1 MLNYVSVC
9 TLCHGCAVQDI
20 MEKEVLNADEKAT
33 GGRGSLDRL
42 WGNATGA
49 MGNSGSSEPPP
60 DGEDEYEDIYE
71 DGELASPAEKPEFS
85 AAVAAAQEERREQR
99 SELLADDNNDE
110 YEEVDVEKFLSQST
124 PSSGFAF
131 RNTDRNTEMEAAA
144 AAAGTSST
152 SSSKGSRGAIGAPPA
167 SKFAAQMSGD
177 WNKQVLS
184 EEAKSSSSSSTS
196 STSSSQLTHDV
207 PQDISASDDAE
218 GQEPLSIDEQVR
230 SSFNDNHH
238 YKTAQFALSRQC
250 SLYQRFWHM

>member
-1 MLNYVSVC
+1 
-9 TLCHGCAVQDI
+9 

-49 MGNSGSSEPPP
+49 NSGSSEPPP

-99 SELLADDNNDE
+99 SELLADDNDEE
-110 YEEVDVEKFLSQST
+110 YEEVDVEKFMSQST

-144 AAAGTSST
+144 AAAGTSS
-152 SSSKGSRGAIGAPPA
+152 SKNSRGAIGAPPA

-184 EEAKSSSSSSTS
+184 EEAKSSSSSS
-196 STSSSQLTHDV
+196 SSQLAHDV
-207 PQDISASDDAE
+207 PQDISASDDGE
-218 GQEPLSIDEQVR
+218 GQEPLSIDEQVCCTFKQNTCIHASYNSLHF
-230 SSFNDNHH
+230 SS
-238 YKTAQFALSRQC
+238 AI
-250 SLYQRFWHM
+250 

>member
-1 MLNYVSVC
+1 
-9 TLCHGCAVQDI
+9 

-99 SELLADDNNDE
+99 SELLADENDEE

-144 AAAGTSST
+144 AAAGTGS
-152 SSSKGSRGAIGAPPA
+152 SSSKGNRGAIGAPPA

-184 EEAKSSSSSSTS
+184 EEAKSSST
-196 STSSSQLTHDV
+196 TSSSQLAHDV
-207 PQDISASDDAE
+207 PQDISASDDVE
-218 GQEPLSIDEQVR
+218 GQEPLSIDEQVCCIL
-230 SSFNDNHH
+230 NDMHQC
-238 YKTAQFALSRQC
+238 KQAIRQC
-250 SLYQRFWHM
+250 SLC